1 MRIAILAASLLTGL
15 VAAGPAAAD
24 PPGRTGF
31 ELHGDLG
38 LGYATSRARMNGISQ
53 SVSGVGAAVD
63 VGAGWGNLPGFTFG
77 ADLWGAWVYGPMVQT
92 QAPGRGGSLT
102 YRVWGVG
109 PTVRWVDPSGVFAQL
124 TPSLTGVGLSDNDQ
138 NGFEWKP
145 GLGLRLAAG
154 KLWVATPR
162 CTLGAAL
169 VALYS
174 SNAQREY
181 AAPRWT
187 SVGGGLVLSVGLR

>member
-1 MRIAILAASLLTGL
+1 MRVAMLAAAL
-15 VAAGPAAAD
+15 VAASPAAAD
-24 PPGRTGF
+24 PPGRTGV

-38 LGYATSRARMNGISQ
+38 LGYAGSRARMNGISQ
-53 SVSGVGAAVD
+53 SVGGVGASVD
-63 VGAGWGNLPGFTFG
+63 LGAGWGALPGFTFG
-77 ADLWGAWVYGPMVQT
+77 ADLWGTWVYGPVIQT

-102 YRVWGVG
+102 YRVWGAG
-109 PTVRWVDPSGVFAQL
+109 PTVRWVHPTGVYAQL
-124 TPSLTGVGLSDNDQ
+124 TPSLTGVALSDNDQ

-162 CTLGAAL
+162 CTAGAAL
-169 VALYS
+169 VVLYG

-187 SVGGGLVLSVGLR
+187 SLGGGVVMSVALR